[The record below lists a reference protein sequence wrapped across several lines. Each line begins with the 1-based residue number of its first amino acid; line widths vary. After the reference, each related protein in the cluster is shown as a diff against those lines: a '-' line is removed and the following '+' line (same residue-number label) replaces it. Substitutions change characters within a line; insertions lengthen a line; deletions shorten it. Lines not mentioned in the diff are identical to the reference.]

1 MVEGIPQFQAMLRR
15 KALQAVQAGKQAA
28 EKGGEELAQVQRMLA
43 PVDQGKLIRSI
54 RVEPAE
60 QIKTSQGLRDFNG
73 VAVMAGDET
82 TVVQNSTGGRFQNAR
97 IQEFGTKSR
106 AANPFFFPAWRA
118 NKRRIRAS
126 ITRAI
131 RKAWTS

>member
-15 KALQAVQAGKQAA
+15 KALLAVQAGKQAA
-28 EKGGEELAQVQRMLA
+28 ERGGEELAQVQRMLA
-43 PVDQGKLIRSI
+43 PVDQGELIRSI

-82 TVVQNSTGGRFQNAR
+82 TIVTNGSGGRFQNAR
-97 IQEFGTKSR
+97 IQEFGTKTRPAS
-106 AANPFFFPAWRA
+106 PFFFPAWRA
-118 NKRRIRAS
+118 NRRRIRAS

-131 RKAWTS
+131 RKSWSG